1 MISKLVTKCSVGLL
15 LFVVYLQSCTTPRN
29 FVYFNDLAY
38 MKDTLL
44 GPIQPFREQMIQTD
58 DLLSIQVSALNPE
71 DVQMFN
77 ATGLTTQGGGGM
89 MQMDLQTRG
98 FLVDKTGNVS
108 LPYIGEFKAKGLTI
122 REMELF
128 MVERLRKYVKEPVV
142 RVRFLNHFVS
152 VLGDVNR
159 PAMITMN
166 FERLTLAEV
175 LAQVGDLRITA
186 VRNNILVVR
195 ESNGYRTT
203 GRVDLLSK
211 SVFENPYY
219 YMHNRDIIYIEP
231 VQASYVN
238 RTDRVSRF
246 LGPISAV
253 LSIGLSLF
261 AVLTR

>member
-1 MISKLVTKCSVGLL
+1 MISQCFKKWSAGLV
-15 LFVVYLQSCTTPRN
+15 LFVLYLQSCTTPRE

-44 GPIQPFREQMIQTD
+44 GPIQPFREQMIQSD

-77 ATGLTTQGGGGM
+77 ATGLSTQAGGGNVM
-89 MQMDLQTRG
+89 MDPQTRG
-98 FLVDKTGNVS
+98 FLVDKSGNVS
-108 LPYIGEFKAKGLTI
+108 LPYIGEFKAQGLTI

-128 MVERLRKYVKEPVV
+128 VVERLRKYVKEPVV
-142 RVRFLNHFVS
+142 RIRFLNHFIS

-159 PAMITMN
+159 PAMVNMN
-166 FERLTLAEV
+166 FERLTLSEV
-175 LAQVGDLRITA
+175 LAQVGDLRMTA

-211 SVFENPYY
+211 TVFDNPYY
-219 YMHNRDIIYIEP
+219 YMQNRDVIYVEP

>member
-1 MISKLVTKCSVGLL
+1 MIRQFLSRWSAGLL
-15 LFVVYLQSCTTPRN
+15 MFVLYLQSCTTPRE

-44 GPIQPFREQMIQTD
+44 GPIQPFREQLIQQD

-77 ATGLTTQGGGGM
+77 ATGLSTQGAGGNVM
-89 MQMDLQTRG
+89 MDPQTRG
-98 FLVDKTGNVS
+98 FLVDKSGNVS
-108 LPYIGEFKAKGLTI
+108 LPYIGEFKAQGLTI

-128 MVERLRKYVKEPVV
+128 VVDRLRKYVKEPVV
-142 RVRFLNHFVS
+142 RVRFLNHFIS
-152 VLGDVNR
+152 VLGEVNR
-159 PAMITMN
+159 PAMITMS
-166 FERLTLAEV
+166 FERLTLSEV
-175 LAQVGDLRITA
+175 LAQVGDLRATA
-186 VRNNILVVR
+186 IRNNILVVR

-211 SVFENPYY
+211 TVFENPYY
-219 YMHNRDIIYIEP
+219 YMQNRDVIYVEP

-246 LGPISAV
+246 LGPISAI

>member
-1 MISKLVTKCSVGLL
+1 MISKILTRWSVGLVL
-15 LFVVYLQSCTTPRN
+15 VVLYLQSCTTPRQ
-29 FVYFNDLAY
+29 FVYFNDLTY

-44 GPIQPFREQMIQTD
+44 GAIKPFREQTIAPD

-77 ATGLTTQGGGGM
+77 ATGLSTQGGAM
-89 MQMDLQTRG
+89 MPMDIQTRG
-98 FLVDKTGNVS
+98 FLIDKSGNVS
-108 LPYIGEFKAKGLTI
+108 LPYIGEFKAQGLTI

-142 RVRFLNHFVS
+142 RVRFLNHVIS
-152 VLGDVNR
+152 VLGEVNR
-159 PAMITMN
+159 PTTIPMN
-166 FERLTLAEV
+166 FERLTLSEV
-175 LAQVGDLRITA
+175 LAQVGDLKTTA
-186 VRNNILVVR
+186 IRSNILVVR
-195 ESNGYRTT
+195 ESDGFRTT

-211 SVFENPYY
+211 TVFDNPYY
-219 YMHNRDIIYIEP
+219 YMQNRDIIYVEP

-238 RTDRVSRF
+238 RTERISRY
-246 LGPISAV
+246 LAPVTAI

>member
-1 MISKLVTKCSVGLL
+1 MISNFLTRWGAGFV
-15 LFVVYLQSCTTPRN
+15 LFVLFLQSCTTPREY
-29 FVYFNDLAY
+29 VYFNDLAY

-44 GPIQPFREQMIQTD
+44 GQIKPFREQTIAPD
-58 DLLSIQVSALNPE
+58 DMLSIQVSALNPE

-77 ATGLTTQGGGGM
+77 ATGLTTQGGGM
-89 MQMDLQTRG
+89 MMMDLQTRG
-98 FLVDKTGNVS
+98 FLIDKAGNVS
-108 LPYIGEFKAKGLTI
+108 LPYIGEFKAQGLTI

-142 RVRFLNHFVS
+142 RVRFLNHFIS

-159 PAMITMN
+159 PSMISMN
-166 FERLTLAEV
+166 FERLTLSEV
-175 LAQVGDLRITA
+175 LAQVGDLKTTA
-186 VRNNILVVR
+186 IRNNILVVR

-211 SVFENPYY
+211 SVFDNPYY
-219 YMHNRDIIYIEP
+219 YMQNRDIIYVEP
-231 VQASYVN
+231 VQAYYVN
-238 RTDRVSRF
+238 RTDRVSRY
-246 LGPISAV
+246 LGPITAI